1 MESKLLFSDL
11 ALNDLEEIVLY
22 ISKDSKENA
31 INFYNNLMESVKMLE
46 SFPLMGVLV
55 SDKKLSSRKYRMLI
69 IGDYLLFYKTN
80 KEEIRVL
87 RVLHGRRDY
96 PYLFK

>member
-1 MESKLLFSDL
+1 MESKLIFSDL

-31 INFYNNLMESVKMLE
+31 INFYNILMESAKMLE
-46 SFPLMGVLV
+46 SFPLLGVLV
-55 SDKKLSSRKYRMLI
+55 PDKKLSSRKYRMLI

-80 KEEIRVL
+80 NQEIRVL